1 SAQAPAGT
9 QHGAGAGGLRPRSA
23 RGGRL
28 RPGVR
33 RTAAEAGHSA
43 ADREPARAAHPA
55 GGIRPRR
62 PDSHQRQRR
71 GAEVRQE
78 LAGILRAPGWV
89 TQDNNAMP
97 FYEYECASCK
107 FYTEV
112 MQKISDAP
120 LEKCPSCG
128 KKALKK
134 LVSAPVFRLKGGGW
148 YETDFKSDKEAKR
161 NIADREEPA
170 GKSGDTKPAP
180 SGESAGKTA
189 SGSGGGS
196 SEGAAKVSAA
206 ESSASSSVGGS
217 RGKT

>member
-1 SAQAPAGT
+1 
-9 QHGAGAGGLRPRSA
+9 
-23 RGGRL
+23 
-28 RPGVR
+28 
-33 RTAAEAGHSA
+33 
-43 ADREPARAAHPA
+43 
-55 GGIRPRR
+55 
-62 PDSHQRQRR
+62 
-71 GAEVRQE
+71 
-78 LAGILRAPGWV
+78 
-89 TQDNNAMP
+89 MP

-112 MQKISDAP
+112 MQKISDPP

-148 YETDFKSDKEAKR
+148 YETDFKSDKEGKR

-170 GKSGDTKPAP
+170 GKSEDTKTGDSKPAP
-180 SGESAGKTA
+180 SVSGEPAGKTA

-206 ESSASSSVGGS
+206 ESSASNSSSARGS
-217 RGKT
+217 RGKTSGARSMASRGKPAAKSASKSSSRGRARSPARKKGRR